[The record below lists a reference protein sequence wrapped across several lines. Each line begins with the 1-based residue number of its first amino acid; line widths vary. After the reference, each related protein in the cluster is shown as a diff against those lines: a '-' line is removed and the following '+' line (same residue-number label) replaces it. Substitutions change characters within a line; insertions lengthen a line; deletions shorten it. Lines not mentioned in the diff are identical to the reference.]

1 MILLKFI
8 DNTLAD
14 PTVYSVQSFKN
25 AHRVIQETQLVNLKY
40 EVIYKE
46 MLKFLI
52 KI

>member
-8 DNTLAD
+8 DNTLAN
-14 PTVYSVQSFKN
+14 PSVQSFKN